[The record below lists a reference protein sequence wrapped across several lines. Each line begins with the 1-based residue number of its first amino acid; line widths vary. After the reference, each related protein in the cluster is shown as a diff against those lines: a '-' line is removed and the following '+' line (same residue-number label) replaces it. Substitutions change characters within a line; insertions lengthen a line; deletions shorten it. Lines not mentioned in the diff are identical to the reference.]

1 MPRRHAGF
9 TLIELVIGLMILG
22 LLAGMAL
29 PSFRAW
35 IQNSQIRTGA
45 ESVLNGLQVARAE
58 AVRRNLLVE
67 FQVGAGSS
75 WTVSIPT
82 TGEVVQTRSGADGS
96 AKAAVVPQPG
106 GATIVT
112 FNGMGWVAAN
122 DDGSPT
128 MTRVDVTSSVLTGS
142 EARPLRVV
150 VTPGGAAKM
159 CDPQVAAGD
168 PRVCP

>member
-1 MPRRHAGF
+1 MPRKHAGF
-9 TLIELVIGLMILG
+9 TMIEMSIGLLILG
-22 LLAGMAL
+22 LLAAMAL

-35 IQNSQIRTGA
+35 IQNQQIRTGA

-58 AVRRNLLVE
+58 AVRRNVLVE
-67 FQVGAGSS
+67 FQLGAAAS
-75 WTVSIPT
+75 WTIVIPT
-82 TGEVVQTRSGADGS
+82 TGEVVQTRSSADGS
-96 AKAAVVPQPG
+96 AKAVVAPVPG
-106 GATIVT
+106 GATKVT

-122 DDGSPT
+122 DDASPT
-128 MTRVDVTSSVLTGS
+128 LTRVDVTSSVVTGS
-142 EARPLRVV
+142 DARPLRLV